1 MMWIIEGI
9 LAGLI
14 AGVIMGCISQLG
26 YWLGIL
32 KSHLIVIDGKFALR
46 KIQLH
51 TTTQAVYSIGIF
63 IHLVTSIIFGIIY
76 VLIAELVGFELRS
89 IWPIAVYVL
98 LLWLAMLFS
107 ALPIAGQGFM
117 GSKVSRYAWFEQLVL
132 HIIFGFSFWWGL
144 GIV

>member
-14 AGVIMGCISQLG
+14 AGVIMGCISQIG

-46 KIQLH
+46 KMKLD
-51 TTTQAVYSIGIF
+51 TTTQAIYSIGIL

-89 IWPIAVYVL
+89 IWPITVYVL
-98 LLWLAMLFS
+98 VLWLAMLFS

-117 GSKVSRYAWFEQLVL
+117 GSKVSRYTWFEQLVL

>member
-1 MMWIIEGI
+1 MMWMVDGI

-46 KIQLH
+46 KIKMD
-51 TTTQAVYSIGIF
+51 TNIRATYSIGIF
-63 IHLVTSIIFGIIY
+63 IHLITSIIFGIIY
-76 VLIAELVGFELRS
+76 VLIAELVGFELRGA
-89 IWPIAVYVL
+89 WPITVYAL
-98 LLWLAMLFS
+98 ILWLAMLFS

-117 GSKVSRYAWFEQLVL
+117 GSKISRYAWLEQLVL

>member
-1 MMWIIEGI
+1 MIWMVDGI

-14 AGVIMGCISQLG
+14 AGVIMGSFSQLG

-32 KSHLIVIDGKFALR
+32 KSHLIVIDGKFALS
-46 KIQLH
+46 KIKLG
-51 TTTQAVYSIGIF
+51 TTVQAVYASGIL
-63 IHLVTSIIFGIIY
+63 IHLITSIVFGIIY

-89 IWPIAVYVL
+89 IWPIATYVL
-98 LLWLAMLFS
+98 VLWLTMLFT
-107 ALPIAGQGFM
+107 ALPIAGQGFL
-117 GSKVSRYAWFEQLVL
+117 GNKISRYAWLEQLVL

>member
-1 MMWIIEGI
+1 MPIPFSTIFGT
-9 LAGLI
+9 LP
-14 AGVIMGCISQLG
+14 
-26 YWLGIL
+26 
-32 KSHLIVIDGKFALR
+32 FALR

-63 IHLVTSIIFGIIY
+63 VHLVTSIIFGIIY

-107 ALPIAGQGFM
+107 ALPIAGQGFL
-117 GSKVSRYAWFEQLVL
+117 GSKVSRYAWLEQLIL
-132 HIIFGFSFWWGL
+132 HIFFGLSFWWGL
-144 GIV
+144 GVV

>member
-1 MMWIIEGI
+1 MMWIIEGV
-9 LAGLI
+9 LAGLM
-14 AGVIMGCISQLG
+14 AGAIMGCISQLG

-46 KIQLH
+46 KIQLDI
-51 TTTQAVYSIGIF
+51 TPKAVYYIGIF

-76 VLIAELVGFELRS
+76 VFIAELVGFEPRT

-98 LLWLAMLFS
+98 VLWLAMLFS
-107 ALPIAGQGFM
+107 ALPIAGQGFL
-117 GSKVSRYAWFEQLVL
+117 GSKVSRYAWLEQLVL

>member
-1 MMWIIEGI
+1 MMWIVDGI

-14 AGVIMGCISQLG
+14 AGFIMGSISQLG

-32 KSHLIVIDGKFALR
+32 KSHLIVIDGKFALS
-46 KIQLH
+46 KIKMD
-51 TTTQAVYSIGIF
+51 TNTQAIYSIGIF
-63 IHLVTSIIFGIIY
+63 IHLITSIIFGIIY

-89 IWPIAVYVL
+89 IWLTAFYVL
-98 LLWLAMLFS
+98 ILWLAMLFS

-117 GSKVSRYAWFEQLVL
+117 GSKISRYTWLEQLVL
-132 HIIFGFSFWWGL
+132 HIFFGFSFWWGL